1 MAANPAVDAIKS
13 SFLSSIGDIVFG
25 MEDGTVSIFGLVFGV
40 AASATSS
47 HIVLLAGATGA
58 AAAAIAMMAGTY
70 LDVKT
75 SQGQAR
81 VQIAGER
88 EHLATIER
96 EEAHELDA
104 RLQARGF
111 DEQERRA
118 VIAALR
124 AHPET
129 WLRVEAAFEYGLGDI
144 ESRNPVVQALWML
157 VADAFAAAI
166 PVIPFALLPLA
177 SARIVSI
184 IITGLLLVLLGIGR
198 ARVARTN
205 LPLTVIETVGIAT
218 AAAIAGLLIGK
229 LVTSV

>member
-25 MEDGTVSIFGLVFGV
+25 MADGTVSIFGLVFGV
-40 AASATSS
+40 AASATDSRA
-47 HIVLLAGATGA
+47 VLLAGATGA
-58 AAAAIAMMAGTY
+58 AAAAVSMMAGTY

-81 VQIAGER
+81 VQIADER
-88 EHLATIER
+88 THLATIER

-111 DEQERRA
+111 DEQERHA

-144 ESRNPVVQALWML
+144 GRRKPAVQALWMF
-157 VADAFAAAI
+157 VADAFAAAT
-166 PVIPFALLPLA
+166 PVIPFVFWPLA
-177 SARIVSI
+177 TARVISVVV
-184 IITGLLLVLLGIGR
+184 TGLLLVLLGIGR
-198 ARVARTN
+198 AHIARTN
-205 LPLTVIETVGIAT
+205 LPLTVLETVGIAA
-218 AAAIAGLLIGK
+218 AAAIAGLLIGT
-229 LVTSV
+229 LVTSL